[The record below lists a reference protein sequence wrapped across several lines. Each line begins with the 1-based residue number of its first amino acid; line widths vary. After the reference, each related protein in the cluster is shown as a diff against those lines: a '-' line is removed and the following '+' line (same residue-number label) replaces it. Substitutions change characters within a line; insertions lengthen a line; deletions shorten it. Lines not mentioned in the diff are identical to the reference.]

1 MPSSQQLHPGVHCL
15 CHLGWGD
22 YNGLQSP
29 KPAKEREG
37 IPCWSPAP
45 REVSVETVAGSPGT
59 APISEASAAD
69 PPSAAGAW
77 GPPTPSSFPGN
88 CPCAQMRK
96 GDSWSRWG
104 APCCREVQLGVGG
117 AAEAGPAHVEW
128 RAQTEHAKGPRTVAL
143 LHPLERRA
151 PRCVFGSAVNKTG
164 LRPLW
169 PVSQPLGLWWWGLT
183 GVPERVRSH
192 HASSA
197 FSRGLR
203 SDSLPCCR

>member
-1 MPSSQQLHPGVHCL
+1 MTLNPLRRNKSECAGASLGWQGGEMPSSQQLHPGVHCL

-117 AAEAGPAHVEW
+117 PQRPGRLTWNGGSRRNMQRGRGPWPCSIRW
-128 RAQTEHAKGPRTVAL
+128 RE
-143 LHPLERRA
+143 
-151 PRCVFGSAVNKTG
+151 G
-164 LRPLW
+164 LRG
-169 PVSQPLGLWWWGLT
+169 VSSGRL
-183 GVPERVRSH
+183 
-192 HASSA
+192 
-197 FSRGLR
+197 
-203 SDSLPCCR
+203 